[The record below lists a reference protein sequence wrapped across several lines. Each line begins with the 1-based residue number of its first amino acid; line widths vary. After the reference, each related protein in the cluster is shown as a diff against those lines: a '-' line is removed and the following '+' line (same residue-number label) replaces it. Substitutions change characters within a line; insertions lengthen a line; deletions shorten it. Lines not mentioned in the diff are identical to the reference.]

1 MQPGEAQKGL
11 SSKSELFDS
20 LKVYLN
26 NKNRLQPIIGLGSI
40 IECVKVGAS
49 KREAFYLCEVCVSRL
64 SKADMRNHIMGSL
77 HRYNYIKAWYPHL
90 MYERKENADLCKMAW
105 PLMEIAKTI
114 EGKEGTGDIQL
125 IEVEDAVYW
134 KMATHS
140 ENDAVT
146 LINSLRDGQGQGEP
160 ESHLET
166 MSVQLEHYPIQSQ
179 KTVLLSQNQWRRS
192 GKSFK
197 DGMIIHKSSA
207 QTNKPPPLIRSTV
220 VPPINSEDG
229 FKNISTSQLENTQ
242 MSPEPSVLSENRKSF
257 LDCYTGT
264 KPLIGLVHVVECR
277 SEDGCTYIFLC
288 HCCRIRSNKK
298 DIIDHLTS
306 SSHLLNYLMET
317 HPEQVEVMSAD
328 INDNCQFLISLARKV
343 EQEEGRGVLKVVNL
357 PESLCIPLTCKSYHW
372 CMKMLCNGWTRTSTQ
387 KNKTVK
393 GPSVNKTSV
402 EGIPDKN
409 AVVLSKWA
417 KRMTTKRKMRKG
429 TNTVFKVSLPLTK
442 GSVLLERMSFS
453 KDNRPMSYSHSSTSD
468 LIPLPKS
475 QTEDSELDAGSFAI
489 NHAEHTSVCT
499 TLQLQQDLYSGD
511 AEGGQYMGPGRNF
524 TVTQYQD
531 VDDYSSDNEYFSQ
544 PEDIAGTKD
553 QKVYEE
559 RNYDRQQDSQERS
572 SKNFNMKLTNED
584 LQKQNEGLSTAVSH
598 TWDLSSYNSY
608 RREKGYTE
616 HWYSSA
622 SQSKVGTR
630 VEVSREERPKEMNSD
645 VTQRYYQQQ
654 PQNQYMA
661 PDHTSLQ
668 TGSVW
673 HHSLSGEFTPHLDA
687 SRINMHPHSGDVLAH
702 RDSIAQEP
710 RIHFLDTEQRQ
721 LQPYMEFTPSRVQTT
736 PQSYIKPVAYQAIQI
751 GHGLMSDPNYSNGPR
766 MNPDQRFPH
775 PDSSSGGGGGM
786 PQSNVFIPPVQAL
799 CYGTLTD
806 LNFRD

>member
-264 KPLIGLVHVVECR
+264 KPLIG
-277 SEDGCTYIFLC
+277 
-288 HCCRIRSNKK
+288 
-298 DIIDHLTS
+298 
-306 SSHLLNYLMET
+306 
-317 HPEQVEVMSAD
+317 
-328 INDNCQFLISLARKV
+328 
-343 EQEEGRGVLKVVNL
+343 
-357 PESLCIPLTCKSYHW
+357 
-372 CMKMLCNGWTRTSTQ
+372 MKMLCNGWTRTSTQ